1 MPAIPHLD
9 VATILRGA
17 VACAVQAPSSHN
29 TQPWR
34 FHRRGAALEFMLDDA
49 RHLEV
54 IDPQRRQQVMSCG
67 CALYNARVAV
77 RANGFREDVT
87 IFPDP
92 ARPALLAVLRLGLPR
107 GATPEDHELLTA
119 IGHRRTNRRPFFDR
133 PVSQD
138 VSDALMHVARTERT
152 RLVRLLPDTKR
163 LIAGLVAEAD
173 RRQFDSAAFRA
184 ELGRW
189 LVPTGSLRKDGIRF
203 AEKEYGSALP
213 FTVARRLRTLDLGE
227 SFGELERELVRGSP
241 LVAVLAT
248 DDDDA
253 IDWLD
258 CGQALQAVLLRATG
272 PGPPAPL
279 LNPVPE
285 PDELRD
291 EVRVICELDDQPQ
304 MILRFGYAEPVAHAA
319 PRRDLDDV
327 LTEED

>member
-1 MPAIPHLD
+1 
-9 VATILRGA
+9 
-17 VACAVQAPSSHN
+17 
-29 TQPWR
+29 
-34 FHRRGAALEFMLDDA
+34 MLDDA

-54 IDPQRRQQVMSCG
+54 IDPLRRQLTMSCG
-67 CALYNARVAV
+67 CALYNARIAV
-77 RANGFREDVT
+77 RANGFREDVAL
-87 IFPDP
+87 FPDP
-92 ARPALLAVLRLGLPR
+92 ARPELLAVLRLGLPR
-107 GATPEDHELLTA
+107 GATPEDQALLTA

-133 PVSQD
+133 PVSQE
-138 VSDALMHVARTERT
+138 VSDELVRLARTERT
-152 RLVRLLPDTKR
+152 RLVRLDPDAKR

-241 LVAVLAT
+241 VVAVLAT
-248 DDDDA
+248 DDDDP

-258 CGQALQAVLLRATG
+258 CGQALQAVLLRATELG
-272 PGPPAPL
+272 LSAAF
-279 LNPVPE
+279 LNQVLE
-285 PDELRD
+285 LDELRD
-291 EVRVICELDDQPQ
+291 EVALICELDDQPQ
-304 MILRFGYAEPVAHAA
+304 MILRLGYAEPVEHAA
-319 PRRDLDDV
+319 PRRDLGDV